1 MADLV
6 FKYGSMGSSKS
17 AFALML
23 RWSFLE
29 CGQNVLLLK
38 PSVDDR
44 DGVSNIRSRVGI
56 EAPCKTFSPEDRITT
71 KFIDDLLACDVIIV
85 DEAQFST
92 RKQVDELKAISEE
105 MNKPVYA
112 FGLRTDFQTNMFEG
126 SKRLFE
132 LANKIEALPK
142 KCECGNEAIVNA
154 RYDESGIVYDGEQVV
169 LGSNDKYKELCYT
182 CYKRGRLHVK

>member
-23 RWSFLE
+23 RWSFME

-38 PSVDDR
+38 PSIDDR
-44 DGVSNIRSRVGI
+44 DGEAIIKSRVGI
-56 EAPCKTFSPEDRITT
+56 ESSCKIFTPTDKITT
-71 KFIDDLLACDVIIV
+71 KFIDDLLGCDVIIV

-92 RKQVDELKAISEE
+92 KKQIEELKAISEE
-105 MNKPVYA
+105 MNKPVYC

-126 SKRLFE
+126 SKRVFE
-132 LANKIEALPK
+132 LANKIEILPK

-154 RYDESGIVYDGEQVV
+154 RYDENGIVYDGEQVV
-169 LGSNDKYKELCYT
+169 LGSNDKYKALCYT

>member
-23 RWSFLE
+23 SFSYAE
-29 CGQNVLLLK
+29 SGKSVLLLK
-38 PSVDDR
+38 PSIDTR
-44 DGVSNIRSRVGI
+44 DGEDIIKSRVGI
-56 EAPCKTFSPEDRITT
+56 KAPCKVFSSTERITT
-71 KFIDDLLACDVIIV
+71 KFIDDLLSCDVIIV
-85 DEAQFST
+85 DEAQFASK
-92 RKQVDELKAISEE
+92 KQIEELKAISEE
-105 MNKPVYA
+105 MDKPVYC

-132 LANKIEALPK
+132 LATKIESLPK
-142 KCECGNEAIVNA
+142 KCECGNKAIVNA
-154 RYDESGIVYDGEQVV
+154 RYDDNGIVYDGDQVV
-169 LGSNDKYKELCYT
+169 LGSNDSYKALCYT

>member
-23 RWSFLE
+23 SFSYAE
-29 CGQNVLLLK
+29 SGKSVLLLK
-38 PSVDDR
+38 PSIDTR
-44 DGVSNIRSRVGI
+44 DGEDIIKSRVGI
-56 EAPCKTFSPEDRITT
+56 KAPCKVFSSTERITT
-71 KFIDDLLACDVIIV
+71 KFIDDLLSCDVILV
-85 DEAQFST
+85 DEAQFASK
-92 RKQVDELKAISEE
+92 KQIEELKAISEE
-105 MNKPVYA
+105 MDKPVYC

-132 LANKIEALPK
+132 LATKIESLPK

-154 RYDESGIVYDGEQVV
+154 RYDDNGIVYDGDQVV
-169 LGSNDKYKELCYT
+169 LGSNDSYKALCYT

>member
-23 RWSFLE
+23 SFSYAE
-29 CGQNVLLLK
+29 SGKSVLLLK
-38 PSVDDR
+38 PSIDTR
-44 DGVSNIRSRVGI
+44 DGIK
-56 EAPCKTFSPEDRITT
+56 APCKVFSPTERITT
-71 KFIDDLLACDVIIV
+71 KFIDDLLSCDVIIV
-85 DEAQFST
+85 DEAQFASK
-92 RKQVDELKAISEE
+92 KQIEELKAISEE
-105 MNKPVYA
+105 MDKPVYC

-132 LANKIEALPK
+132 LATKIESLPK

-154 RYDESGIVYDGEQVV
+154 RYDDNGIVYDGDQVV
-169 LGSNDKYKELCYT
+169 LGSNDSYKALCYT

>member
-23 RWSFLE
+23 SFSYAE
-29 CGQNVLLLK
+29 SGKSVLLLK
-38 PSVDDR
+38 PSIDTR
-44 DGVSNIRSRVGI
+44 DGEDIIKSRVGI
-56 EAPCKTFSPEDRITT
+56 EAPCKVFSPTERITT
-71 KFIDDLLACDVIIV
+71 KFIDDLLSCDVIIV
-85 DEAQFST
+85 DEAQFASK
-92 RKQVDELKAISEE
+92 KQIEELKAI
-105 MNKPVYA
+105 
-112 FGLRTDFQTNMFEG
+112 FEG

-132 LANKIEALPK
+132 LATKIESLPK

-154 RYDESGIVYDGEQVV
+154 RYDDNGIVYDGDQVV
-169 LGSNDKYKELCYT
+169 LGSNDSYKALCYT

>member
-23 RWSFLE
+23 RVSYME
-29 CGQNVLLLK
+29 SGKNVLLLK
-38 PSVDDR
+38 PSIDTR
-44 DGVSNIRSRVGI
+44 DGCNIIKSRVGI
-56 EAPCKTFSPEDRITT
+56 EARCKTFSKDERIIT
-71 KFIDDLLACDVIIV
+71 KFIDDLLVCDVIIV
-85 DEAQFST
+85 DEAQFATKS
-92 RKQVDELKAISEE
+92 QIDELKAISED
-105 MNKPVYA
+105 MDKTVYC

-132 LANKIEALPK
+132 LSTKIEILPK

-154 RYDESGIVYDGEQVV
+154 RYDDSGIVYDGNQVE
-169 LGSNDKYKELCYT
+169 LGSNDKYKALCYT